1 MLCSR
6 PADAFSPAMAKVHLT
21 CVCVIKVNYVD
32 PKTAPYADTD
42 LCYPD
47 RCMSCPCR
55 DQDGKHLLITKT
67 EARQVCVDPLQC
79 HSPLNGE
86 IIACSQQ
93 YQYKTYQVTLQ
104 RKIEGP
110 ISTMAENI
118 WWLESDISLLTL
130 SHLEC
135 QMINE
140 T

>member
-1 MLCSR
+1 M
-6 PADAFSPAMAKVHLT
+6 HLAQPWLKFI
-21 CVCVIKVNYVD
+21 CVCVIKVNYAD

-47 RCMSCPCR
+47 ICMSCPCR

-86 IIACSQQ
+86 IIACNQQ
-93 YQYKTYQVTLQ
+93 YQYKVALE

-118 WWLESDISLLTL
+118 WRLESDISLLTL
-130 SHLEC
+130 FSSGMSDD
-135 QMINE
+135 Q
-140 T
+140 